1 MLRDRRKSRLGAGS
15 RTAALALGLAAAAL
29 AGCAGQVKQ
38 ETLQTAE
45 EVKKGPEQAPFRPI
59 TNFSHALRCM
69 DNHMITYGVRD
80 VSVLVEEL
88 SDQTKK
94 VSAGTRD
101 MLISAVSE
109 MTKRSRAIRLVAYG
123 QDSGN
128 LIGFLQA
135 AEKKGAYSVIPQYDI
150 KGSISQY
157 DENVAKK
164 EAGGGISIGEVFSYG
179 RAAGGAAT
187 VLGLD
192 LTVLDTEDLSVVPG
206 VTSSNGVV
214 IYKSGKGLD
223 ADATYRK
230 LGVNYTSSLAKSEG
244 NAQALRN
251 LIELATVE
259 LFGKL
264 TRTPY
269 WICLGVDPNSAPV
282 QQEIADWYYQMTG
295 DVTELIAYFQY
306 QMTVRGYYSGPV
318 DGYSN
323 DALAEAITNYRQ
335 DAGLPVNAKL
345 NLELFSF
352 YLNAD
357 HAAMQAA
364 RKTKPP
370 AVAKAAAPAEPIK
383 LWIAA
388 DKGAGGAGTYRR
400 GELVGLTVQPS
411 RDAYIY
417 CYLRDEKN
425 QVQRFFP
432 NRFSRDALVT
442 AKDALK
448 LPGEMRFQIAA
459 SDKGKD
465 ETIMCLATPSEALN
479 ALPETLKAPDF
490 EPLGNNASLEQIK
503 AAYANLAG
511 AGLGE
516 AQFKI
521 DVQ

>member
-1 MLRDRRKSRLGAGS
+1 MSFGRKTSE
-15 RTAALALGLAAAAL
+15 RTVSPRTGLAAFALATLAL
-29 AGCAGQVKQ
+29 AGCAGQVKE
-38 ETLQTAE
+38 ETLQTAN
-45 EVKKGPEQAPFRPI
+45 EVKLGPEQPPYRSI

-69 DNHMITYGVRD
+69 DNHMISFGVRD
-80 VSVLVEEL
+80 VSMLVEEL

-109 MTKRSRAIRLVAYG
+109 MTKRSRAVRLVAYG

-150 KGSISQY
+150 KGSISQF

-187 VLGLD
+187 ILGLD
-192 LTVLDTEDLSVVPG
+192 LTVLDTDDLSVVPG
-206 VTSSNGVV
+206 VTSSNSVV
-214 IYKSGKGLD
+214 IYKAGKGLD

-230 LGVNYTSSLAKSEG
+230 LGINYTSTLAKSEG

-251 LIELATVE
+251 LIELAAVE

-269 WICLGVDPNSAPV
+269 WSCLGADANSELV
-282 QQEIADWYYQMTG
+282 KNEIADWYYQMTA
-295 DVTELIAYFQY
+295 DTAELITYFQY
-306 QMTVRGYYSGPV
+306 QMTIRGFYTGPV
-318 DGYSN
+318 DGQSN
-323 DALAEAITNYRQ
+323 DELANAIAEYREA
-335 DAGLPVNAKL
+335 AGLPVNSKL
-345 NLELFSF
+345 NLDLFSY

-357 HAAMQAA
+357 HTKIQAA
-364 RKTKPP
+364 RKARP
-370 AVAKAAAPAEPIK
+370 VAQAAPVEPIK
-383 LWIAA
+383 LAISS
-388 DKGAGGAGTYRR
+388 DKQSGKFRR
-400 GELVGLTVQPS
+400 GETIALTVQPS
-411 RDAYIY
+411 RDAYVY
-417 CYLRDEKN
+417 CYLHDEKN
-425 QVQRFFP
+425 TVQRFFP
-432 NRFSRDALVT
+432 NRFSRDAKVSAAEPLR
-442 AKDALK
+442 
-448 LPGEMRFQIAA
+448 LPGGMRFQIAA

-465 ETIMCLATPSEALN
+465 ETIMCLATPTEALN
-479 ALPETLKAPDF
+479 ALPDPLKAPDF
-490 EPLGNNASLEQIK
+490 EPVGTASLEQIRT
-503 AAYANLAG
+503 AYATVAG
-511 AGLGE
+511 KGMGE

>member
-1 MLRDRRKSRLGAGS
+1 MNCRGNVPRRKSGPRA
-15 RTAALALGLAAAAL
+15 GLAACAL
-29 AGCAGQVKQ
+29 AILAMSGCAGQVKE

-45 EVKKGPEQAPFRPI
+45 EVKRGPEQAPFRSI

-69 DNHMITYGVRD
+69 DNHMISFGVRD
-80 VSVLVEEL
+80 VSMLVEDL

-109 MTKRSRAIRLVAYG
+109 MTKRSRAVRLIAYG

-135 AEKKGAYSVIPQYDI
+135 AKKEGAYSVIPQYDI

-187 VLGLD
+187 ILGLD

-206 VTSSNGVV
+206 VTSSNSVV

-230 LGVNYTSSLAKSEG
+230 LGINYTSSLAKSEG

-251 LIELATVE
+251 LIELASVE

-269 WICLGVDPNSAPV
+269 WSCLGADANSDLV
-282 QQEIADWYYQMTG
+282 KNEIADWFYQMTA
-295 DVTELIAYFQY
+295 DTADLIAYFQY
-306 QMTVRGYYSGPV
+306 QMTIRGFYTGPV
-318 DGYSN
+318 DGKSN
-323 DALAEAITNYRQ
+323 DELANAIAEYRQ
-335 DAGLPVNAKL
+335 AAGLPVNSKL
-345 NLELFSF
+345 NLELFSY

-357 HAAMQAA
+357 HNKIQDA
-364 RKTKPP
+364 RKAK
-370 AVAKAAAPAEPIK
+370 AVAQQPAPAEPIK
-383 LWIAA
+383 LAISS
-388 DKGAGGAGTYRR
+388 DKPGGKFRR
-400 GELVGLTVQPS
+400 GESFGLTVQPS
-411 RDAYIY
+411 RDAYVY
-417 CYLRDEKN
+417 CYLRDDKN
-425 QVQRFFP
+425 KVQRFFP
-432 NRFSRDALVT
+432 NRFSRDAMVS
-442 AKDALK
+442 AKEPLQ
-448 LPGEMRFQIAA
+448 LPGGMRFQIAA

-465 ETIMCLATPSEALN
+465 ETIMCLATPTEALN
-479 ALPETLKAPDF
+479 ALPDPLKAPDF
-490 EPLGNNASLEQIK
+490 EPVGNASLEQIRT
-503 AAYANLAG
+503 AFASVAG
-511 AGLGE
+511 KGIGE